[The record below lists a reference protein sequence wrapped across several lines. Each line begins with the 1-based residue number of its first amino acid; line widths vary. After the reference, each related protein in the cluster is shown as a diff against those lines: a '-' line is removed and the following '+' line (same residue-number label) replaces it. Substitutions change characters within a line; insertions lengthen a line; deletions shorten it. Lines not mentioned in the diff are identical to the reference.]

1 MNLKVRNLRWY
12 VLALLFTA
20 TVLNYVDRQVL
31 SIVAPVL
38 TKELAI
44 SQIEYSNIVQAFLFA
59 YTLMYLGSGILVDRW
74 GTRVSLAVFIV
85 WWSLANM
92 LHGVA
97 RSAMELGIFR
107 FLLGVG
113 EPGNFMTAVRVTSEW
128 YPPKEKAVV
137 LGFVNAAAAVGA
149 VIAAPLVAWITLG
162 HGWRAAFVA
171 TGALG
176 FIWLPAWLIVY
187 RLPERHPWITPQ
199 ELKFIREENLRH
211 DQAVKQR
218 IRWVELFRYR
228 PTWGLLLAKFLS
240 DPVWWFYL
248 FWLPKYLAEQR
259 GFTIVQIGM
268 LAWLPYLFAD
278 LGSVA
283 GGFLSGYL
291 IERGWPVMKARAA
304 VMLPFALVMPLSVVI
319 AYTPSSTLA
328 LVLICL
334 VVCCHM
340 GWKTN
345 LMTLTNDVYPTPVV
359 GSVAGIIAFG
369 SGLGGTLFTNLT
381 GRVVEHFSYGAIFV
395 IMGFLH
401 PIAYI
406 LFRLLVKEPLAGKEA
421 SLAAVTAPTKTQKG

>member
-1 MNLKVRNLRWY
+1 VKLRVRNLRWY
-12 VLALLFTA
+12 VVALLFTA

-38 TKELAI
+38 TKELEI

-59 YTLMYLGSGILVDRW
+59 YTLMYIGSGILVDRW

-85 WWSLANM
+85 WWSVTNI
-92 LHGVA
+92 LHGAV
-97 RSAMELGIFR
+97 RNAMQLGILR

-128 YPPKEKAVV
+128 FPPNEKGLV
-137 LGFVNAAAAVGA
+137 LGFVNAGASVGA
-149 VIAAPLVAWITLG
+149 VIAAPLVAWITLA
-162 HGWRAAFVA
+162 HGWRVAFVA

-176 FIWLPAWLIVY
+176 FIWLMAWLSFY
-187 RLPERHPWITPQ
+187 HLPSKHPWITRQ
-199 ELKFIREENLRH
+199 ELKYIREENLKK
-211 DQAVKQR
+211 DQAVKER
-218 IRWVELFRYR
+218 IRWSDLLHYKQ
-228 PTWGLLLAKFLS
+228 TWGLLLAKFIS

-248 FWLPKYLAEQR
+248 FWLPKYLSEQR
-259 GFTIVQIGM
+259 GFTLAQIGM

-278 LGSVA
+278 LGSIM
-283 GGFLSGYL
+283 GGFASGYL
-291 IERGWPVMKARAA
+291 IRRNWPVMKARAA
-304 VMLPFALVMPLSVVI
+304 VMLPFALVMPLSLVI
-319 AYTPSSTLA
+319 AYTPSAALA

-334 VVCCHM
+334 ITCCHM

-345 LMTLTNDVYPTPVV
+345 LMTVTNDVYPTHIV

-381 GRVVEHFSYGAIFV
+381 GRVVEHFSYNIIFV

-401 PIAYI
+401 PVAYI
-406 LFRLLVKEPLAGKEA
+406 FFRLLVRGPLSGKRGRE
-421 SLAAVTAPTKTQKG
+421 SVRESEVRI

>member
-1 MNLKVRNLRWY
+1 MRLQVRNLRWY

-44 SQIEYSNIVQAFLFA
+44 SQIEYSNIVQAFLLA
-59 YTLMYLGSGILVDRW
+59 YTLMYVGSGILVDRW
-74 GTRVSLAVFIV
+74 GTRASLAVFIA

-92 LHGVA
+92 LHGAA
-97 RSAMELGIFR
+97 RSAMQLGIFR

-128 YPPKEKAVV
+128 YPPKEKALV

-149 VIAAPLVAWITLG
+149 VIAAPLVAWITLA

-176 FIWLPAWLIVY
+176 FVWLPAWLILY
-187 RLPERHPWITPQ
+187 RLPEKHPWITPQ
-199 ELKFIREENLRH
+199 ELNYIREENLRQ
-211 DQAVKQR
+211 DQAVKQQ
-218 IRWVELFRYR
+218 IRWIELFRYR
-228 PTWGLLLAKFLS
+228 QTWGLLVAKFIS

-259 GFTIVQIGM
+259 GFTIAEIGM

-291 IERGWPVMKARAA
+291 IKRHWPVMKARAA
-304 VMLPFALVMPLSVVI
+304 VMLPFALVMPLSLVI
-319 AYTPSSTLA
+319 AYTPSSALA
-328 LVLICL
+328 LVIICL

-345 LMTLTNDVYPTPVV
+345 LMTLTNDVYPTRIV

-381 GRVVEHFSYGAIFV
+381 GRVVEHFSYNAIFV

-401 PIAYI
+401 PVAYI
-406 LFRLLVKEPLAGKEA
+406 LFRLLVKGPLAGETVA
-421 SLAAVTAPTKTQKG
+421 PAAVTAQTQAQ

>member
-1 MNLKVRNLRWY
+1 MV
-12 VLALLFTA
+12 ALLFTA

-38 TKELAI
+38 TKELDI
-44 SQIEYSNIVQAFLFA
+44 SQIEYSNIVQAFLLA
-59 YTLMYLGSGILVDRW
+59 YTFMYIGSGILVDRW

-85 WWSLANM
+85 WWSIANM
-92 LHGVA
+92 LHGLA
-97 RSAMELGIFR
+97 RNAVQLGFFR

-128 YPPKEKAVV
+128 FPPKEKALV

-149 VIAAPLVAWITLG
+149 IIAAPLVAWITLA
-162 HGWRAAFVA
+162 HGWRVAFVA

-176 FIWLPAWLIVY
+176 FVWLIAWLIFY
-187 RLPERHPWITPQ
+187 RLPAKHPWITKE
-199 ELKFIREENLRH
+199 ELEYIREENLKK
-211 DQAVKQR
+211 DQAVKAR
-218 IRWVELFRYR
+218 IRWIDLFRYKQ
-228 PTWGLLLAKFLS
+228 TWGLLLAKFIS

-259 GFTIVQIGM
+259 GFTIAQIGM
-268 LAWLPYLFAD
+268 LAWVPYLFAD
-278 LGSVA
+278 LGSIL
-283 GGFLSGYL
+283 GGFASGYL
-291 IERGWPVMKARAA
+291 IKRNWPVMKARAA
-304 VMLPFALVMPLSVVI
+304 VMLPFALVMPLSLVI
-319 AYTPSSTLA
+319 AYTPSSALA
-328 LVLICL
+328 LVIICL
-334 VVCCHM
+334 ITGSHM

-345 LMTLTNDVYPTPVV
+345 LMTLTNDVYPTRIV

-381 GRVVEHFSYGAIFV
+381 GRVVEHFSYNAIFV

-406 LFRLLVKEPLAGKEA
+406 IFRLLVRGPLSGEPEA
-421 SLAAVTAPTKTQKG
+421 PDTVTPEVQTQRG